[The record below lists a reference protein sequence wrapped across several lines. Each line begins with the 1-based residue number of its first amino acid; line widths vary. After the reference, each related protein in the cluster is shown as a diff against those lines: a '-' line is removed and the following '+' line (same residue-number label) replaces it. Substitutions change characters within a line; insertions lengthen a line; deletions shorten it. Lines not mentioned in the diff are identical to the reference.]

1 MKIGTKTY
9 ELSEYIKL
17 FQILKKKQKTLR
29 EKHINDNIK
38 KEKMN
43 QIQKYKNNKKKKKDK
58 NFMIGDD
65 YMIYIEEIQ
74 RKYENVINIC
84 LNENREESN
93 IAKISNDLKQYI
105 LNNKEEE
112 EEEQKNNKNRSSK
125 KLELLFIPGS
135 LSEYFA
141 QDKRFRQYFDDVFYL
156 NDEINKRRDNL
167 NKEKQDYLNQYKNNI
182 LRGALFG
189 NTDIGDKY
197 KSKKSKENEVVYAAL
212 FGNGI
217 SI

>member
-1 MKIGTKTY
+1 M
-9 ELSEYIKL
+9 E
-17 FQILKKKQKTLR
+17 
-29 EKHINDNIK
+29 
-38 KEKMN
+38 
-43 QIQKYKNNKKKKKDK
+43 
-58 NFMIGDD
+58 
-65 YMIYIEEIQ
+65 YIEEIQ

-84 LNENREESN
+84 LNENKEESN
-93 IAKISNDLKQYI
+93 IAKISYDLKQYI
-105 LNNKEEE
+105 LQNKAEEE
-112 EEEQKNNKNRSSK
+112 EEKNESKNSSNK

-156 NDEINKRRDNL
+156 NDEINKRRENL
-167 NKEKQDYLNQYKNNI
+167 NKEKQDYLNQYRNNI

-189 NTDIGDKY
+189 STDMGDNKY
-197 KSKKSKENEVVYAAL
+197 KSKKSKENEIVYAAL

>member
-1 MKIGTKTY
+1 
-9 ELSEYIKL
+9 
-17 FQILKKKQKTLR
+17 
-29 EKHINDNIK
+29 
-38 KEKMN
+38 
-43 QIQKYKNNKKKKKDK
+43 
-58 NFMIGDD
+58 MIGDD

>member
-9 ELSEYIKL
+9 ELSEFIKL
-17 FQILKKKQKTLR
+17 FQILKRKQKSLR
-29 EKHINDNIK
+29 EKHLNDNIK

-43 QIQKYKNNKKKKKDK
+43 EIKNYRKSIKEMK
-58 NFMIGDD
+58 NYVIGNN
-65 YMIYIEEIQ
+65 YMEYIEEIQ

-84 LNENREESN
+84 LNENKEESN
-93 IAKISNDLKQYI
+93 IAKISYDLKQYI
-105 LNNKEEE
+105 LQDKA
-112 EEEQKNNKNRSSK
+112 EEEQEKRKSK

-156 NDEINKRRDNL
+156 NDEINKRRDIL
-167 NKEKQDYLNQYKNNI
+167 SKEKQAYLNQYRSKI

-189 NTDIGDKY
+189 SADNDNKY
-197 KSKKSKENEVVYAAL
+197 K
-212 FGNGI
+212 I
-217 SI
+217 